1 MGEYKL
7 VIYTDVKPNTASKV
21 LQKLPLDGGIIGG
34 IRSHEQEINNKNNYL
49 KHLSGGGTGI
59 LPYNY
64 VTIC

>member
-34 IRSHEQEINNKNNYL
+34 RKSHEQEIK
-49 KHLSGGGTGI
+49 K
-59 LPYNY
+59 
-64 VTIC
+64 